1 MGVCK
6 VVAEG
11 GLLGGFLSIRFILI
25 FLACLFTLL
34 FRVSFVRVSFTISIS
49 DSSPFDHILA
59 FSLLTLPGLI
69 TGIIFIWH
77 RPLFNTF
84 LKHPSLLLLPMFTF
98 FTFKSNSEKC
108 CTKKN
113 LTDEV
118 KIRFSV
124 KATYLNILFTLMG
137 VVVFASI
144 PPQVG
149 QVFVCGQC
157 STLEC
162 SFYLLYT
169 QFLCFLPGFLFT
181 LIFLFCCS
189 CPNNCSCSSPS
200 FCFFSSSINASCSCY
215 PPLKFGVFRPSSPL
229 HQEIE
234 AVEEIALEDNQVD
247 SNERGKAET
256 MGVEEKEEEV

>member
-1 MGVCK
+1 
-6 VVAEG
+6 
-11 GLLGGFLSIRFILI
+11 
-25 FLACLFTLL
+25 
-34 FRVSFVRVSFTISIS
+34 
-49 DSSPFDHILA
+49 
-59 FSLLTLPGLI
+59 
-69 TGIIFIWH
+69 
-77 RPLFNTF
+77 
-84 LKHPSLLLLPMFTF
+84 
-98 FTFKSNSEKC
+98 
-108 CTKKN
+108 
-113 LTDEV
+113 
-118 KIRFSV
+118 
-124 KATYLNILFTLMG
+124 MG

-169 QFLCFLPGFLFT
+169 QFFCFLPGFLFT

-256 MGVEEKEEEV
+256 MGVEEKEEEVWINTCRIWFDIWLMLVPNVKNCRIWNYDLVKDFNHVASSTT